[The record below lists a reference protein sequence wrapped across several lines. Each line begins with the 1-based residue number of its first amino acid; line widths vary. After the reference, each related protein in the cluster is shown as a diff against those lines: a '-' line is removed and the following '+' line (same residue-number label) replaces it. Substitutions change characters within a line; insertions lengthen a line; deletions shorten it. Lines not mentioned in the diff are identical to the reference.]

1 MDSDKKRYIGIDLGG
16 TTISFIDMFS
26 PDDLL
31 AEERLTTPSTRDDVM
46 ECLAA
51 TVGGLV
57 SSNKNP
63 VAGVAPPPVGVG
75 LAVAGQVDHKSGNII
90 FSPNLPFKEEYPLGA
105 ELQKRTGLPVKVEN
119 DANAAAIGE
128 RVFGAAR
135 EMDDFI
141 SITLG
146 TGLGSGIFTGGKLLR
161 GAGGTGGE
169 AGHIVI
175 DPDGPICNCGNRGC
189 LETFCTGLALER
201 MAEQRMGAPK
211 SGKEV
216 CDAAAGGD
224 EDAVKILHEAGS
236 RLGDGLVSLVN
247 IFNPEAIFF
256 SGSLSDAPEVY
267 FEPAFK
273 KAREKSFGTFG
284 KNLRLETSRF
294 ADNIGVIGAAALCA
308 ERN

>member
-26 PDDLL
+26 SGDLL
-31 AEERLTTPSTRDDVM
+31 AEERLTTPSTREEVV

-51 TVGGLV
+51 VVNGLV

-63 VAGVAPPPVGVG
+63 VPVGVG
-75 LAVAGQVDHKSGNII
+75 LAVAGQVDHESGNII
-90 FSPNLPFKEEYPLGA
+90 FSPNLPFKEEYRLGA
-105 ELQKRTGLPVKVEN
+105 ELQKRIGIPVYLEN

-128 RVFGAAR
+128 KVFGAAR

-146 TGLGSGIFTGGKLLR
+146 TGLGSGIFTGGRLLR

-169 AGHIVI
+169 AGHMVI
-175 DPDGPICNCGNRGC
+175 DPDGPVCNCGNRGC
-189 LETFCTGLALER
+189 LETFCTGLAITR
-201 MAEQRMGAPK
+201 MARERFGEPK

-216 CDAAAGGD
+216 CDAAEGGD
-224 EDAVKILHEAGS
+224 ETAVKILREAGS

-256 SGSLSDAPEVY
+256 SGSLSHAPEIY
-267 FEPAFK
+267 FRSE
-273 KAREKSFGTFG
+273 EH
-284 KNLRLETSRF
+284 TSE
-294 ADNIGVIGAAALCA
+294 LQSH
-308 ERN
+308 

>member
-1 MDSDKKRYIGIDLGG
+1 MGSDKKRCIGIDLGG

-26 PDDLL
+26 PNDVL
-31 AEERLTTPSTRDDVM
+31 AEERLTTPTTIDDVM

-63 VAGVAPPPVGVG
+63 MPVGVG
-75 LAVAGQVDHKSGNII
+75 LAVAGQVDHESGNII
-90 FSPNLPFKEEYPLGA
+90 FSPHLPFKEEYRLGA
-105 ELQKRTGLPVKVEN
+105 ELQKRIGIPVHLEN
-119 DANAAAIGE
+119 DANGAAIGE
-128 RVFGAAR
+128 KVFGAAR

-146 TGLGSGIFTGGKLLR
+146 TGLGSGIFTGGGLLR

-169 AGHIVI
+169 AGHMVI
-175 DPDGPICNCGNRGC
+175 DPDGPACNCGNRGC
-189 LETFCTGLALER
+189 LETFCAGLAITR
-201 MAEQRMGAPK
+201 MARERFGEPK

-216 CDAAAGGD
+216 CDAAAAGD
-224 EDAVKILHEAGS
+224 ETAVKILREAGS

-256 SGSLSDAPEVY
+256 SGSLSNAPEIY

-294 ADNIGVIGAAALCA
+294 AGNIGVIGAAALCA
-308 ERN
+308 ERSW